1 MNWEVQT
8 MPSKTSFCN
17 GTEFRKCLSRWWP
30 LWVIYGVI
38 LFIMLPGVLLNARTT
53 TPYVSTGQIGH
64 LSNVILSET
73 QMLLPL
79 TAFCAGLLAA
89 AAMFGYLYTP
99 RGAGLA
105 ASLPIRRGCMFRTHL
120 LAGLAML
127 LSAEVVVFGLA
138 VLIEAVRFT
147 LVIEP
152 LLTWLGILALETVVF
167 YGIAVLCAMF
177 TGHVVMLPCL
187 YLLVNFIAVG
197 FQVLIESVLYT
208 FVYGMSGMM
217 DLPVDWL
224 SPLVLFMRR
233 TSVGHA
239 DLVRPISG
247 TEAEVAIANFS
258 GWIYPL
264 VWAVFALLLLVCAGQ
279 LYRRRRMESA
289 GDTVAIPVLKPVLK
303 YIVALFAG
311 LALPVGVYGML
322 LNVPA
327 YRAHLAPFLLRQS
340 SARRS
345 ALSSARW
352 SSANPCACRAR
363 SGAAARSRQ
372 PCAASSWSAR
382 SATSRATP
390 AASRIP
396 RRSKACASSAT
407 VTTPRSPRRR
417 TFRPW
422 RTSTAPSWRSAKRS
436 RTTPASPVCS

>member
-53 TPYVSTGQIGH
+53 TPYVSTGQIGY

-73 QMLLPL
+73 QTLLPL
-79 TAFCAGLLAA
+79 TAFCAGLLA

-120 LAGLAML
+120 LAGLLML

-138 VLIEAVRFT
+138 VLIEATRFE

-152 LLTWLGILALETVVF
+152 LLIWLGILALETVVF

-208 FVYGMSGMM
+208 FVYGMSGMA

-289 GDTVAIPVLKPVLK
+289 GDTVAIPVL
-303 YIVALFAG
+303 
-311 LALPVGVYGML
+311 
-322 LNVPA
+322 
-327 YRAHLAPFLLRQS
+327 
-340 SARRS
+340 
-345 ALSSARW
+345 
-352 SSANPCACRAR
+352 
-363 SGAAARSRQ
+363 
-372 PCAASSWSAR
+372 
-382 SATSRATP
+382 
-390 AASRIP
+390 
-396 RRSKACASSAT
+396 
-407 VTTPRSPRRR
+407 
-417 TFRPW
+417 
-422 RTSTAPSWRSAKRS
+422 
-436 RTTPASPVCS
+436 

>member
-1 MNWEVQT
+1 

-38 LFIMLPGVLLNARTT
+38 LFIMLPGVLLNARSTI
-53 TPYVSTGQIGH
+53 PYVSTEQISY

-120 LAGLAML
+120 LAGLVML
-127 LSAEVVVFGLA
+127 LSAEAVIFGLA
-138 VLIEAVRFT
+138 VLIEATRFG

-152 LLTWLGILALETVVF
+152 LLIWLGILALETVVF

-197 FQVLIESVLYT
+197 FQLLIESVLYM
-208 FVYGMSGMM
+208 FVYGMSGMV

-233 TSVGHA
+233 TSVSRDH
-239 DLVRPISG
+239 LLRPISG
-247 TEAEVAIANFS
+247 TEAEAAVSSFS
-258 GWIYPL
+258 GWTYPL
-264 VWAVFALLLLVCAGQ
+264 VWAAFALLLLVCAGQ

-311 LALPVGVYGML
+311 LAMPVGVYGML

-327 YRAHLAPFLLRQS
+327 
-340 SARRS
+340 
-345 ALSSARW
+345 
-352 SSANPCACRAR
+352 
-363 SGAAARSRQ
+363 
-372 PCAASSWSAR
+372 
-382 SATSRATP
+382 
-390 AASRIP
+390 
-396 RRSKACASSAT
+396 
-407 VTTPRSPRRR
+407 
-417 TFRPW
+417 
-422 RTSTAPSWRSAKRS
+422 
-436 RTTPASPVCS
+436 

>member
-1 MNWEVQT
+1 

-38 LFIMLPGVLLNARTT
+38 LFIMLPGALLNARSTI
-53 TPYVSTGQIGH
+53 PYVSAEQISY

-120 LAGLAML
+120 LAGLVML
-127 LSAEVVVFGLA
+127 LSAEAVVFGLA
-138 VLIEAVRFT
+138 VLIEATRFE

-152 LLTWLGILALETVVF
+152 LLIWLGILALETVVF

-197 FQVLIESVLYT
+197 FQLLVEAVLYM
-208 FVYGMSGMM
+208 FVYGMSGMV

-247 TEAEVAIANFS
+247 TGAEVAIANFS
-258 GWIYPL
+258 GWTYPL
-264 VWAVFALLLLVCAGQ
+264 VWAAFALLLLVCAGQ

-289 GDTVAIPVLKPVLK
+289 GETVAIPVLKSVLK

-311 LALPVGVYGML
+311 LAMPVGVYGML
-322 LNVPA
+322 LSCSTCRPTGRNW
-327 YRAHLAPFLLRQS
+327 
-340 SARRS
+340 RRF
-345 ALSSARW
+345 
-352 SSANPCACRAR
+352 CC
-363 SGAAARSRQ
+363 
-372 PCAASSWSAR
+372 
-382 SATSRATP
+382 
-390 AASRIP
+390 
-396 RRSKACASSAT
+396 
-407 VTTPRSPRRR
+407 
-417 TFRPW
+417 
-422 RTSTAPSWRSAKRS
+422 
-436 RTTPASPVCS
+436 